1 MLLVEFFPGF
11 NPFFIGARIVNGG
24 KAVGEEFILGQEDD
38 FLKLLFSVGRNGLVK
53 RFLGLAVTTPSK
65 EPSGLRRYSPPTGS
79 GVSFVTP
86 TVSKA
91 LLLTQAP

>member
-53 RFLGLAVTTPSK
+53 RFLGLGRPACADT
-65 EPSGLRRYSPPTGS
+65 RRLPDQECH
-79 GVSFVTP
+79 
-86 TVSKA
+86 
-91 LLLTQAP
+91 L